1 MAKYVVRYGSTRMVG
16 VFFTRQESHR
26 RGARVVARTPRGLEL
41 ADVLCEA
48 TDHAVAQ
55 LSDPPGG
62 QILREMLPE
71 DHSEAERL
79 ELTRKEDF
87 GICERQIAELAL
99 PMQLV
104 DVERLFGGE
113 RVVVYYLSEDRV
125 DFRALVKALQGAL
138 KTRVEMRQIGV
149 RDEAKLLAD
158 YGDCGKPVCCNTHLI
173 DMPPVSMKMAKVQKA
188 TLDPTKISGR
198 CGRLKCCLRYEYDT
212 YEELQKTLPPIGSD
226 IITTTGRARV
236 LNHEILSQQ
245 LLIQTEDN
253 RRLMI
258 PVADVLTVLHV
269 GSGQIERGRGERGR
283 GESRGESRGERNG
296 ERNGE
301 RSVEKPR
308 DDNRSPESFT
318 TESTADPISDER
330 GGSPHSQGPRVEAP
344 RAEGPRAEG
353 PRAEGP
359 RAEGP
364 RAEGQ
369 ARNENRG
376 NGDRE
381 ERGRPPDGR
390 RPDGRRSDGRRSDG
404 RRPDGRRPDGRRP
417 DGRRPDGRRPEGRRP
432 DGSRSNG
439 PRPEGPQPNG
449 PQPEGPQPESQQP
462 SGQQPS
468 GQQPDSQTDRGRT
481 DRPPSERQP

>member
-283 GESRGESRGERNG
+283 GESRGERNG

-330 GGSPHSQGPRVEAP
+330 GGSPRPQGPRVEA
-344 RAEGPRAEG
+344 PRAEG

-390 RPDGRRSDGRRSDG
+390 RPDGRRSDG